1 MKAPNTMAQPQPP
14 SGGVYPTGPPTAG
27 AMDPGAYKA
36 LSVQKQGKWSGEKR
50 EKGQHRNISK
60 APYKTCIFE

>member
-27 AMDPGAYKA
+27 AMAPGAYKA
-36 LSVQKQGKWSGEKR
+36 LSVQKQGKWSKKKKR
-50 EKGQHRNISK
+50 EKGQM
-60 APYKTCIFE
+60 F